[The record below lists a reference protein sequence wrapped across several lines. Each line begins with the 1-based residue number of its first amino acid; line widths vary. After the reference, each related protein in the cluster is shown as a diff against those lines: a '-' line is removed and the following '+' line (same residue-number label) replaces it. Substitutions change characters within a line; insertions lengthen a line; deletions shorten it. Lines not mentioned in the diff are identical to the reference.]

1 MRFGYSFFVSSKSFM
16 ALHALLEA
24 LHSETG
30 GTDEVVEFVD
40 GARPLGVRKK
50 SKLRKSQLRPDQHS
64 ISAYLLRSSQR
75 LVCNHTRDWGA
86 HNKP

>member
-1 MRFGYSFFVSSKSFM
+1 M

-30 GTDEVVEFVD
+30 GTGEVVEFVD

-50 SKLRKSQLRPDQHS
+50 PKLRKSQLRPDQNS
-64 ISAYLLRSSQR
+64 ISAYLLRSSQH
-75 LVCNHTRDWGA
+75 LVCNHTRDWGT